1 MDTLKFITEDFF
13 IKAASIPADKQPLW
27 GKMNPQQMV
36 EHLVASVRIANGSNP
51 HSDIVTPADRLP
63 AVQDFLRGDR
73 DFKPNTRNAMMGDEP
88 PAVAMADLPVA
99 LTALKEE
106 VQKFVEL
113 FSAQPGLLV
122 RNPFFGDLGFE
133 DWSRLF
139 HKHFLHHLRQ
149 FQAD

>member
-1 MDTLKFITEDFF
+1 MDPLKFISEDFF
-13 IKAASIPADKQPLW
+13 IKVATISPDATPVW

-36 EHLVASVRIANGSNP
+36 EHLIDSVRVANGGDP
-51 HSDIVTPADRLP
+51 HNEILTPPERLA

-88 PAVAMADLPVA
+88 PAVRLVDMQSAIAGLKTEVDKFLARFVA
-99 LTALKEE
+99 E
-106 VQKFVEL
+106 
-113 FSAQPGLLV
+113 PGLIV

-133 DWSRLF
+133 DWTRLF
-139 HKHFLHHLRQ
+139 QKHFMHHLRQ